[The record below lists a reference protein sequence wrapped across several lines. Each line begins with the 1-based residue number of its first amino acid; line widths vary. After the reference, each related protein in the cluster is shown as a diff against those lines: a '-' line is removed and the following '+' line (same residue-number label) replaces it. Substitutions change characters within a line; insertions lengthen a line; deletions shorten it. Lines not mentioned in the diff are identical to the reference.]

1 MYIPFDQL
9 PSQARIWIYQAS
21 RPLTE
26 TEQTEI
32 KPVLERFATE
42 WSSHGKGLQSSAT
55 LLHGRFLVLANNEEA
70 TTASGCSIDA
80 SVRFV
85 RELEQQLGISFMDR
99 TQLAFLNEGEEVELI
114 SMPELK
120 AKVATGD
127 INRNTLYFD
136 TLITN
141 YGELQQAWPRPAGN
155 SWLSRYF

>member
-9 PSQARIWIYQAS
+9 PPQARIWIYQAS

-26 TEQTEI
+26 AEQTDIE
-32 KPVLERFATE
+32 PLLERFATE
-42 WSSHGKGLQSSAT
+42 WSSHGKGLQSSAA

-70 TTASGCSIDA
+70 TAASGCSIDA

-85 RELEQQLGISFMDR
+85 RELEQRYGLSFMDR
-99 TQLAFLNEGEEVELI
+99 TQLAFEKEGEVALV

-120 AKVATGD
+120 GKVAAGD
-127 INRNTLYFD
+127 INQETLYFD
-136 TLITN
+136 TLITH
-141 YGELQQAWPRPAGN
+141 YGELQQAWPRPAGD